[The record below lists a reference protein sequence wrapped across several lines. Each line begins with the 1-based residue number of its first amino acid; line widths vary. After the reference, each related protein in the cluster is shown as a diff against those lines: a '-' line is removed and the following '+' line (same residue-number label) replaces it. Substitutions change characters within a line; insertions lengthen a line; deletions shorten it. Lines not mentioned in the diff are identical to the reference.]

1 MTGYLPVT
9 LLFLGEE
16 EMATICPLFSGS
28 TGNSTY
34 ISTEDGAILVD
45 AGASFKGIS
54 SAIEKVGGSTEDIK
68 AVAITHEHIDHI
80 KGLKPLINKTKATV
94 IASSKTL
101 ETLIELDKIPKW
113 AKTIAVDNAP
123 LEIGG
128 IILNRFATSHD
139 CDGSS
144 GYTFTL
150 KDSKKIAVCTDLGIV
165 TDEVRSAIEKSDVLV
180 FESNHDIEML
190 KKGPY
195 PPSLKIRI
203 MSDKGHIS
211 NNACAA
217 ELAQLLKSGTTR
229 FILAH
234 LSQNNNLPLLARSC
248 AEAAL
253 MDIGAQNKK
262 DYILTV
268 ASPCG
273 NGVTII

>member
-1 MTGYLPVT
+1 MSR
-9 LLFLGEE
+9 
-16 EMATICPLFSGS
+16 ICTLFSGS

-34 ISTEDGAILVD
+34 ISTKDGSILVD
-45 AGASFKGIS
+45 AGASLKGIEQEIIR
-54 SAIEKVGGSTEDIK
+54 AGGDIDEIK
-68 AVAITHEHIDHI
+68 AIAITHEHIDHI
-80 KGLKPLINKTKATV
+80 KGLKPVLNKTNAPL

-101 ETLIELDKIPKW
+101 EALVKLDKIPKST
-113 AKTIAVDNAP
+113 KMINLDEGST
-123 LEIGG
+123 EING
-128 IILNRFATSHD
+128 IVLNRFETSHD

-150 KDSKKIAVCTDLGIV
+150 GDGKKVSVCTDLGVV
-165 TDEVRSAIEKSDVLV
+165 TDKVRNAISKSDVIVL
-180 FESNHDIEML
+180 ESNHDVNML
-190 KKGPY
+190 EKGPY
-195 PPSLKIRI
+195 PATLKIRI

-217 ELAQLLKSGTTR
+217 ELVALLKSGTTR

-234 LSQNNNLPLLARSC
+234 LSQNNNLPTLARSC

-253 MDIGAQNKK
+253 MDIGAQNMK

-273 NGVTII
+273 NGVTVI